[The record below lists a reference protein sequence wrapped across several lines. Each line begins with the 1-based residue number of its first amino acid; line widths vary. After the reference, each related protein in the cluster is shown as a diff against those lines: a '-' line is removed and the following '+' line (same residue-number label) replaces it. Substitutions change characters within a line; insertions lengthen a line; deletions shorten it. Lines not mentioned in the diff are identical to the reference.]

1 MNANNARIRK
11 LPSRDIAHAYS
22 TAMYFA
28 QRFEENL
35 RDILYKGHYLEKSD
49 ALQLTPEE
57 AWHLKSKEGFI
68 DNSICRAILRK
79 LRRSALIRGKKS
91 RDALETFNDACQ
103 HRNDLAYWF
112 LAEQDFE
119 KMTPKQER
127 GVIRELHAMALD
139 LYKALQISRALCTQT
154 EYHADQ
160 RDKIDRQILKELMLE
175 DAHKELLRQ
184 L

>member
-1 MNANNARIRK
+1 MNARNARIQK
-11 LPSRDIAHAYS
+11 LPSRDIAFAYS

-35 RDILYKGHYLEKSD
+35 RDILYMGHYLEKSD

-57 AWHLKSKEGFI
+57 AWRLKSKEGFI
-68 DNSICRAILRK
+68 DQSTCRAILRE
-79 LRRSALIRGKKS
+79 LRRSTLIKGKKS
-91 RDALETFNDACQ
+91 QDALETFNNACQ

-112 LAEQDFE
+112 LAEQNFE
-119 KMTPKQER
+119 KMTPKQEK
-127 GVIRELHAMALD
+127 GVVRELHTMALD
-139 LYKALQISRALCTQT
+139 LYKAMQISRALCTQT

-160 RDKIDRQILKELMLE
+160 RDKIDRQMLKELMLQ

-184 L
+184 F